1 MGGDIL
7 RDRQGIAMSK
17 EDELIE
23 TKGAVPICFDF
34 MSSQINYKCQSNN
47 HDARATFQFQ
57 TAN

>member
-47 HDARATFQFQ
+47 HDARATFSI
-57 TAN
+57 